1 MRVRV
6 TLTNDDANEYWIID
20 DIVVS
25 GTAASASAPTL
36 TTSAATA
43 IAQTTATL
51 GGNISNFGSPSG
63 SSPAYGFVYSL
74 TSANATPQLGGT
86 GTTTVVKGSAAFT
99 GAYTSAVTGL
109 SQNSNYSYQAYA
121 TNGTGTTYGGV
132 QTFSTPAPT
141 ITTGTVTGAPVCVS
155 SAPASLTVNYTSAG
169 SFTGTY
175 SAELSDASGNF
186 GSPVALTVTAST
198 ATSLT
203 VTIPQGTA
211 NGSGYKIRVNNTT
224 PATTGSSS
232 AAFTINN
239 LAVSVAPATLTINL
253 GQTNATALTATETP
267 AATSRIWAYGT
278 SASGPFSTTIG
289 GQTGTSYT
297 PQPANFGNVL
307 GTYYVVAV
315 STLGTCTVTSAPV
328 AVTVDPATG
337 PYVSV
342 NPSTLALG
350 SVALNTPGT
359 IQTYQV
365 SGVNLGTTGITITPP
380 VGVEVS
386 TNGFVTSANTNAS
399 PLTLPAS
406 GGSVANTTISV
417 RLAASASST
426 NVSSNIT
433 NVSSTGSASV
443 AVSGSVAP
451 PASACLS
458 ENFNSFTGSSGF
470 TSGNTGW
477 TATGLGNYTSAGS
490 SGAAANAAKFDDSG
504 DVLITP
510 TLSGTAS
517 SLSFFVL
524 GNGTDASSS
533 LLVEGFNGTAYST
546 IATLSNLPTAGAT
559 ITYNA
564 TSTPALTA
572 GTYTRFRFTYTKSVG
587 NLSFDDLVVSC
598 GGAPAFTLST
608 GTITGSPFCINQGT
622 GTSISVPF
630 TVSGGSFGTAN
641 VFTAQLSDASGSFAT
656 PTNLGTLTAVTS
668 GTITGSIPA
677 SVSTTGT
684 GYRVRVVGS
693 TPATNGTDNGTDLSV
708 TNYQSNEIPSATATA
723 LPGNGQVTVSF
734 GAPASCATSVI
745 ITARAGSAGS
755 LKPLAGNTYTANTT
769 FGAGTNLGS
778 GQYVVYNGPLSSSV
792 TVTGLTNGTQ
802 YFFQLFTTGGSG
814 YSDGIVR
821 SARPVLP
828 ATLTEVVVPQLISA
842 RTTAS
847 THTTRLP
854 YVWRATISGLTA
866 STTYKYYT
874 AVRAA
879 ADVPGYGGAGIP
891 VETKVAGAFVRGTSP
906 ALTNASSTFTT
917 DASGSYTGWFAVEPS
932 ADARFAD
939 GSQLYPMVVLD
950 AGDGANVATHFL
962 ATTSAV
968 TARLLGTAASQAT
981 GVRGSSF
988 GTPSN
993 FVLTYDNTAGTGRP
1007 LAGTWIESDG
1017 WATTSYASFYS
1028 SVDGT
1033 AGAYGLL
1040 TPNTNTSGIRRLE
1053 QRSLADGSLVGCAAT
1068 DADGSWTGGANT
1080 VSPNGGTTAL
1090 VLTTGDTPFAS
1101 PTVLENFSPATAAAG
1116 STITINGTNFT
1127 TGPRPTVSFN
1137 GGTPVTATGTSSTS
1151 LTVVVPV
1158 GATSGPLTV
1167 STGCG
1172 SATTTGSFSVAPSG
1186 FYTKPTGDVGLL
1198 ATYGDQP
1205 DGSGTAPTSF
1215 TLANQTFTIT
1225 ATTANRTFA
1234 SNWSVTGTGSK
1245 VVLATGASLVVPAT
1259 ATLTARVDMSSNAT
1273 LQVLNSTV
1281 SGITYGTLASNS
1293 TIDYAQTSGTFN
1305 VPGTVS
1311 YVNLKLT
1318 NGNKRLDNTT
1328 VSGNL
1333 TFDNTVISGAVLN
1346 TSTTTAGDYPI
1357 VQLAGNFSQLSGVS
1371 YDRTRNI
1378 TLQLTNTSAAQTLAG
1393 NGNTIE
1399 LYRLY
1404 TATGSGAV
1412 GGILTGTGSVL
1423 MLANSID
1430 GGLALYDATASLE
1443 LGAGTTMRFL
1453 PNGGG
1458 NIFVGTNGL
1467 LKPSPTSNLEFYRNT
1482 VNTYTLG
1489 TLRLAPG
1496 FTTINNL
1503 ILNSTAS
1510 GANTLT
1516 LTSDLT
1522 VNGTAT
1528 LQAGTLVID
1537 ANTLTLNGS
1546 LSVATGGFLNGS
1558 TSSNLT
1564 IGGSGSFGTLSFA
1577 SGARLL
1583 NNLTMNRAGGTLT
1596 LGAPLTVSGTL
1607 ALSNGIISTSSS
1619 SLLTL
1624 TNAAS
1629 ITGGSVGSHING
1641 PLARTANS
1649 GARNLFLPV
1658 GKAGNYRP
1666 LTLATLAQ
1674 GNTVT
1679 YTAEQF
1685 EGAPSAGTFASGSNL
1700 TRVSARR
1707 YFTITP
1713 STAPTS
1719 YSGRLT
1725 ITFDVDDFVNYPADP
1740 TFVMAKRSDASSPWT
1755 NIGHFAET
1763 GTSNN
1768 SLPVAGTLTSD
1779 LFTSFSDFALA
1790 STSTTGGF
1798 PSLNP
1803 LPVELTSFT
1812 GARQTNGVA
1821 LRWATASEKN
1831 SAYFDVERSLD
1842 GKVFAAIG
1850 RVEGHGSSARGFAYS
1865 QLDAQAPQQLL
1876 YYRLRQ
1882 VDTDGTASLS
1892 PVVVIAAGSAAELTV
1907 FPNPAK
1913 SSLQFLS
1920 AAAAPYRV
1928 LNQLGQI
1935 VLKGT
1940 AEAGTTTVAVDAL
1953 PAGVYHLELQTSQGR
1968 VVRKFVKE

>member
-1 MRVRV
+1 MKHFRTDSLKKLKHLLGLVLLLLPGVGWGQTPIASYDFEASPATPTLLVSTSGGTTLTGNGAFPSDPRYVSGSQGFGVSNGTASATSAALDVSNYTGVSVSVRLASFSVTSGNGADSGDLATLAISTDGTTFNNQVQIKGGGNSRWSFASGTGTASRAYATSAVTVTTAGGGTVTSTGYSTLTVTGITPTANMRVRV

-315 STLGTCTVTSAPV
+315 ST
-328 AVTVDPATG
+328 
-337 PYVSV
+337 
-342 NPSTLALG
+342 
-350 SVALNTPGT
+350 PGT

-668 GTITGSIPA
+668 
-677 SVSTTGT
+677 
-684 GYRVRVVGS
+684 
-693 TPATNGTDNGTDLSV
+693 
-708 TNYQSNEIPSATATA
+708 
-723 LPGNGQVTVSF
+723 
-734 GAPASCATSVI
+734 
-745 ITARAGSAGS
+745 
-755 LKPLAGNTYTANTT
+755 
-769 FGAGTNLGS
+769 
-778 GQYVVYNGPLSSSV
+778 
-792 TVTGLTNGTQ
+792 
-802 YFFQLFTTGGSG
+802 
-814 YSDGIVR
+814 
-821 SARPVLP
+821 
-828 ATLTEVVVPQLISA
+828 
-842 RTTAS
+842 
-847 THTTRLP
+847 
-854 YVWRATISGLTA
+854 
-866 STTYKYYT
+866 
-874 AVRAA
+874 
-879 ADVPGYGGAGIP
+879 
-891 VETKVAGAFVRGTSP
+891 
-906 ALTNASSTFTT
+906 
-917 DASGSYTGWFAVEPS
+917 
-932 ADARFAD
+932 
-939 GSQLYPMVVLD
+939 
-950 AGDGANVATHFL
+950 
-962 ATTSAV
+962 
-968 TARLLGTAASQAT
+968 
-981 GVRGSSF
+981 
-988 GTPSN
+988 
-993 FVLTYDNTAGTGRP
+993 
-1007 LAGTWIESDG
+1007 
-1017 WATTSYASFYS
+1017 
-1028 SVDGT
+1028 
-1033 AGAYGLL
+1033 
-1040 TPNTNTSGIRRLE
+1040 
-1053 QRSLADGSLVGCAAT
+1053 
-1068 DADGSWTGGANT
+1068 
-1080 VSPNGGTTAL
+1080 
-1090 VLTTGDTPFAS
+1090 
-1101 PTVLENFSPATAAAG
+1101 
-1116 STITINGTNFT
+1116 
-1127 TGPRPTVSFN
+1127 
-1137 GGTPVTATGTSSTS
+1137 
-1151 LTVVVPV
+1151 
-1158 GATSGPLTV
+1158 
-1167 STGCG
+1167 
-1172 SATTTGSFSVAPSG
+1172 
-1186 FYTKPTGDVGLL
+1186 
-1198 ATYGDQP
+1198 
-1205 DGSGTAPTSF
+1205 
-1215 TLANQTFTIT
+1215 
-1225 ATTANRTFA
+1225 
-1234 SNWSVTGTGSK
+1234 
-1245 VVLATGASLVVPAT
+1245 
-1259 ATLTARVDMSSNAT
+1259 
-1273 LQVLNSTV
+1273 
-1281 SGITYGTLASNS
+1281 
-1293 TIDYAQTSGTFN
+1293 
-1305 VPGTVS
+1305 
-1311 YVNLKLT
+1311 
-1318 NGNKRLDNTT
+1318 
-1328 VSGNL
+1328 
-1333 TFDNTVISGAVLN
+1333 
-1346 TSTTTAGDYPI
+1346 
-1357 VQLAGNFSQLSGVS
+1357 
-1371 YDRTRNI
+1371 
-1378 TLQLTNTSAAQTLAG
+1378 
-1393 NGNTIE
+1393 
-1399 LYRLY
+1399 
-1404 TATGSGAV
+1404 
-1412 GGILTGTGSVL
+1412 
-1423 MLANSID
+1423 
-1430 GGLALYDATASLE
+1430 
-1443 LGAGTTMRFL
+1443 
-1453 PNGGG
+1453 
-1458 NIFVGTNGL
+1458 
-1467 LKPSPTSNLEFYRNT
+1467 
-1482 VNTYTLG
+1482 
-1489 TLRLAPG
+1489 
-1496 FTTINNL
+1496 
-1503 ILNSTAS
+1503 
-1510 GANTLT
+1510 
-1516 LTSDLT
+1516 
-1522 VNGTAT
+1522 
-1528 LQAGTLVID
+1528 
-1537 ANTLTLNGS
+1537 
-1546 LSVATGGFLNGS
+1546 
-1558 TSSNLT
+1558 
-1564 IGGSGSFGTLSFA
+1564 
-1577 SGARLL
+1577 
-1583 NNLTMNRAGGTLT
+1583 
-1596 LGAPLTVSGTL
+1596 
-1607 ALSNGIISTSSS
+1607 
-1619 SLLTL
+1619 
-1624 TNAAS
+1624 
-1629 ITGGSVGSHING
+1629 
-1641 PLARTANS
+1641 
-1649 GARNLFLPV
+1649 
-1658 GKAGNYRP
+1658 
-1666 LTLATLAQ
+1666 
-1674 GNTVT
+1674 
-1679 YTAEQF
+1679 
-1685 EGAPSAGTFASGSNL
+1685 
-1700 TRVSARR
+1700 
-1707 YFTITP
+1707 
-1713 STAPTS
+1713 
-1719 YSGRLT
+1719 
-1725 ITFDVDDFVNYPADP
+1725 
-1740 TFVMAKRSDASSPWT
+1740 
-1755 NIGHFAET
+1755 
-1763 GTSNN
+1763 
-1768 SLPVAGTLTSD
+1768 
-1779 LFTSFSDFALA
+1779 
-1790 STSTTGGF
+1790 
-1798 PSLNP
+1798 
-1803 LPVELTSFT
+1803 
-1812 GARQTNGVA
+1812 
-1821 LRWATASEKN
+1821 
-1831 SAYFDVERSLD
+1831 
-1842 GKVFAAIG
+1842 
-1850 RVEGHGSSARGFAYS
+1850 
-1865 QLDAQAPQQLL
+1865 
-1876 YYRLRQ
+1876 
-1882 VDTDGTASLS
+1882 
-1892 PVVVIAAGSAAELTV
+1892 
-1907 FPNPAK
+1907 
-1913 SSLQFLS
+1913 
-1920 AAAAPYRV
+1920 
-1928 LNQLGQI
+1928 
-1935 VLKGT
+1935 
-1940 AEAGTTTVAVDAL
+1940 
-1953 PAGVYHLELQTSQGR
+1953 
-1968 VVRKFVKE
+1968 